1 MKKKTR
7 IAAAALALTVGT
19 GTVAMAAGQMMNIS
33 VLPGMKLSVNG
44 QSFVPKDANG
54 NEVDVFAYNGT
65 TYVPIRAISQAFGL
79 EVGYDAATQT
89 ATVNGS
95 QSTSSVTPP
104 YDPRQVEYVLSVAPE
119 VYTNEDG
126 AQEIWYNDVGY
137 EFRWWLPEEQ
147 QDGFTVKQV
156 SGQLPDG
163 ISLVGDHLEGQC
175 QAAGEA
181 DVTFTVTP
189 NNGEAI
195 TRTLHFQFV
204 EPDEFATAP
213 LILWGTVGDTVDW
226 AGINSF
232 YDGIFYTKDDLNASN
247 TQIDLAELGS
257 SPIGTKAGLDALAE
271 YGLSLTYDEQTM
283 EDGYRRADNLIT
295 GTFTNGTNGWV
306 KISIPVYATVGA
318 HDASIPLDQNFWFT
332 DDGKGNAKLV
342 YGNIDVYLNI
352 IDF

>member
-1 MKKKTR
+1 M
-7 IAAAALALTVGT
+7 
-19 GTVAMAAGQMMNIS
+19 
-33 VLPGMKLSVNG
+33 
-44 QSFVPKDANG
+44 D
-54 NEVDVFAYNGT
+54 
-65 TYVPIRAISQAFGL
+65 
-79 EVGYDAATQT
+79 
-89 ATVNGS
+89 
-95 QSTSSVTPP
+95 
-104 YDPRQVEYVLSVAPE
+104 YVLSVAPE
-119 VYTNEDG
+119 TYTDENG
-126 AQEIWYNDVGY
+126 NQQTWYNGVGY

-147 QDGFTVKQV
+147 QNSFTVKQV

-163 ISLVGDHLEGQC
+163 ITLVGDHLEGEC
-175 QAAGEA
+175 QGVAEA

-189 NNGEAI
+189 RNGEAV

-204 EPDEFATAP
+204 EPSEFAVAP
-213 LILWGTVGDTVDW
+213 IILWGKVGDPVDR

-232 YDGIFYTKDDLNASN
+232 YDGIFYTADDLTAAN
-247 TQIDLAELGS
+247 TKVDLAGLGS
-257 SPIGTKAGLDALAE
+257 SPIGTQAGLDALAE

-283 EDGYRRADNLIT
+283 EDGYRRADNMIE
-295 GTFTNGTNGWV
+295 GTFTKATDGWV